1 MFGGVGNGAWM
12 LMRHGRSDEIEKGY
26 KLTPGTVPRA
36 LKLAG
41 KYKIAIFWF
50 LAVTVGAGF
59 LGAVPP
65 LLLRSLV
72 DQALP
77 PKHHNGHLVLWLAI
91 AGVGVA
97 VVSAIVGL
105 AARYLSSR
113 VGEGL
118 IFDLR
123 SKLFDHVQR
132 MPIAFFT
139 RTQTGALISRMNNDV
154 VGAQSA
160 MTGTLG
166 SVVTS
171 LITVGTTM
179 AVMLY
184 LNWQLTLLALAL
196 LPAFVIPSKR
206 VGKRLQRITRE
217 QMGLNAD
224 MNSTMQER
232 FNVSG
237 AMVAKLF
244 GHPDRELESFSG
256 RARRVRE

>member
-1 MFGGVGNGAWM
+1 
-12 LMRHGRSDEIEKGY
+12 MRHGRSDELEKGY

-41 KYKIAIFWF
+41 KYKVAIFWF

-65 LLLRSLV
+65 LLLRALV
-72 DQALP
+72 DRALP
-77 PKHHNGHLVLWLAI
+77 PKHHDGHLVLWLAV

-97 VVSAIVGL
+97 VVSAVAGL

-154 VGAQSA
+154 VGAQSV
-160 MTGTLG
+160 LG
-166 SVVTS
+166 DDVAQPR
-171 LITVGTTM
+171 LVG
-179 AVMLY
+179 AV
-184 LNWQLTLLALAL
+184 
-196 LPAFVIPSKR
+196 P
-206 VGKRLQRITRE
+206 
-217 QMGLNAD
+217 
-224 MNSTMQER
+224 
-232 FNVSG
+232 
-237 AMVAKLF
+237 
-244 GHPDRELESFSG
+244 
-256 RARRVRE
+256 RR